1 MTKRIRSFPLMS
13 MAVLAM
19 AITACGTTPSVG
31 APTGTD
37 AGGDRQLVTLRIGP
51 GVTSAALSAALSG
64 AQVLVFDHT
73 TGRAVLSVPAATAGT
88 LAPGS
93 MSTQALG
100 SLDAGVLGVEPD
112 GVMKVLTDDPEADA
126 LGATTWA
133 GGLTTWAGGLT
144 TWAGGAIT
152 WAGGTS
158 FLNNTDLTS
167 ATAYWNRLGLSTAQ
181 QKIPELGSGVKVA
194 VIDTGLDMAHPLL
207 QGRIDSAGGWDYVGG
222 DGNPQEENTGG
233 KYGHGTAVAGIVLQ
247 IAPNAKV
254 IPMRALAPD
263 GSGRISNVTA
273 AVNRAVSVGAR
284 VINLSLGSTSN
295 SVALNTA
302 ISAALAQGVLVVNSS
317 GNAGTQGIVYP
328 GAGLGTTF
336 GVNSGLFAVGSVTL
350 GLQKSAFTQYGANMS
365 MTAPGELVLTTYPD
379 ARLVKASGTSFA
391 APAVAGAL
399 ALALSTGA
407 SSASVITAVKA
418 SATLNQDLL
427 FNLQLGAGTLNV
439 GALAGKFR

>member
-1 MTKRIRSFPLMS
+1 